1 MEMIRRL
8 GAGRLAEL
16 AGVRMLELDRFVRRL
31 RLRWAADR
39 AAAALD
45 AESRALVHD
54 AFLPVHNI
62 TSLVDL
68 ARALAAPAVGE
79 RRAA

>member
-1 MEMIRRL
+1 
-8 GAGRLAEL
+8 
-16 AGVRMLELDRFVRRL
+16 MLPHV
-31 RLRWAADR
+31 
-39 AAAALD
+39 
-45 AESRALVHD
+45 D

-68 ARALAAPAVGE
+68 ALALSAPAVGE